1 MTILLEGVTV
11 LVLVTNLL
19 LLSSSR
25 LNYCIRVVAAQGA
38 LVGLLPLLMHF
49 NELAARVL
57 MISLAGMVL
66 KLLVFPWLLLRAM
79 RGVDVRREME
89 PYVGYSLSLL
99 SGVGML
105 IVSFWIGSRLP
116 LAIPGL
122 RHSVLPMAFFNIF
135 TGLFLLVGRRKALT
149 QVLGYLVMENG
160 IYIFGA
166 AVVLEA
172 PLMVELGV
180 LLDVF
185 MLVFVLG
192 IILFHISRDFDH
204 LDIDRLS
211 ALKDWHGA
219 EDEPAAF
226 APEHSRES

>member
-1 MTILLEGVTV
+1 MLVLLDSVIV

-25 LNYCIRVVAAQGA
+25 LNYCIRIVAFQGA
-38 LVGLLPLLMHF
+38 LVGFLPLLLHF
-49 NELAARVL
+49 NEMAAQVL
-57 MISLAGMVL
+57 LISLAGIVL
-66 KLLVFPWLLLRAM
+66 KLFVFPWLLLRAM
-79 RGVDVRREME
+79 RGADVRREIE
-89 PYVGYSLSLL
+89 PYVGFSLSLL
-99 SGVGML
+99 AGVGML
-105 IVSFWIGSRLP
+105 IVAFWIGSRLP

-122 RHSVLPMAFFNIF
+122 QPSVLPMAFFSIF
-135 TGLFLLVGRRKALT
+135 AGLFLLISRRKALT

-166 AVVLEA
+166 VVVVEA
-172 PLMVELGV
+172 PMMVELGI

-211 ALKDWHGA
+211 ALKDWDGEHAPA
-219 EDEPAAF
+219 EH
-226 APEHSRES
+226 APDRILEN

>member
-1 MTILLEGVTV
+1 MIILLDAVTV
-11 LVLVTNLL
+11 MVLVTNLL

-25 LNYCIRVVAAQGA
+25 LIYCIRVVALQGA
-38 LVGLLPLLMHF
+38 LVGILPLLLHF
-49 NELAARVL
+49 NEMALQVL
-57 MISLAGMVL
+57 MISLAGIVL

-79 RGVDVRREME
+79 RGADVRREME
-89 PYVGYSLSLL
+89 PFVGYSLSLL

-122 RHSVLPMAFFNIF
+122 QPSVLPMAFFNIF
-135 TGLFLLVGRRKALT
+135 TGMFLLVGRKKALT

-166 AVVLEA
+166 AVALEA
-172 PLMVELGV
+172 PLMVELGI

-204 LDIDRLS
+204 LDINRLS
-211 ALKDWHGA
+211 VLKDWDG
-219 EDEPAAF
+219 EESTPAVQT
-226 APEHSRES
+226 PE

>member
-1 MTILLEGVTV
+1 MNILLEAVAV

-25 LNYCIRVVAAQGA
+25 LNYCIRVVAAQGG
-38 LVGLLPLLMHF
+38 LVGLLPLLLHF
-49 NELAARVL
+49 HELEVQVL
-57 MISLAGMVL
+57 MISLTGTVL

-79 RGVDVRREME
+79 RGTDVRREME

-116 LAIPGL
+116 LTIPGL
-122 RHSVLPMAFFNIF
+122 QPSVLPMAFFNIF

-149 QVLGYLVMENG
+149 QVLGYLVLENG

-166 AVVLEA
+166 AVALEA

-219 EDEPAAF
+219 EHQPTVFATDEP
-226 APEHSRES
+226 RES